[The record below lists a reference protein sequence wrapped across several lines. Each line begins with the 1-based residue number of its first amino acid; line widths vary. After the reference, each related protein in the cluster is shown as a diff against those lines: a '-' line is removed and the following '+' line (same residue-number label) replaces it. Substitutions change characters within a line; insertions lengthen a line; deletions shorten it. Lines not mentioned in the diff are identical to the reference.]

1 MVCDSIKGAVK
12 DQKSLPVFMVILLRI
27 FLIAH
32 LTVTNKLRLRG
43 NGCLFSFFFV
53 LAELFLI
60 VLEKLY

>member
-32 LTVTNKLRLRG
+32 LTVTNKLRLCVVTVAFFRSF
-43 NGCLFSFFFV
+43 LF
-53 LAELFLI
+53 
-60 VLEKLY
+60 